1 MPRLLTRAESRR
13 SKSAKAG
20 NRGRWFCSGAAGYG
34 DLAAEPEVRRLG
46 WSDCGDGFA
55 AKYGWACRWGRA
67 VGTLHEKTCEV
78 TAGESSA
85 PLRAW
90 TVPAESQQE

>member
-1 MPRLLTRAESRR
+1 VVLRR
-13 SKSAKAG
+13 
-20 NRGRWFCSGAAGYG
+20 RGGVYG
-34 DLAAEPEVRRLG
+34 DLAAEPEVRRLD

-55 AKYGWACRWGRA
+55 AKYGCACGWGRA

-85 PLRAW
+85 ALRAW
-90 TVPAESQQE
+90 TVPAESQQEWRASLRSWTDGAGIMRCRS